1 MFGQLLHQQ
10 STFLFRIGAAEMN
23 DTTGTNAVEIRGP
36 VDFAWDRAPPTV
48 PPPSP
53 MDESGQRKS
62 RQQRKKDMAAFKAA
76 RQQAEE
82 EAAKAGEDTLK
93 MVSVPALF
101 GIDLAIRK
109 GETIAVVGPVG
120 SGKSTLLSAIL
131 GELSACPGSR
141 DLEQNPT
148 AVCVDGTVA
157 YCAQQPWIR
166 NGLLKDNVLFGSE
179 LNTSKYRE
187 AIRVSAMESD
197 IDTITGGHN
206 AEIGERGINLSGGQK
221 ARVSLGMSLHVMP
234 DGVPLLL

>member
-1 MFGQLLHQQ
+1 L
-10 STFLFRIGAAEMN
+10 
-23 DTTGTNAVEIRGP
+23 
-36 VDFAWDRAPPTV
+36 
-48 PPPSP
+48 
-53 MDESGQRKS
+53 DESGQRKS
-62 RQQRKKDMAAFKAA
+62 RKQRKKDMVAFKAA

-82 EAAKAGEDTLK
+82 EAAQAGEDLHT

-101 GIDLAIRK
+101 GIDLTIQK

-120 SGKSTLLSAIL
+120 SGKSTLLSAML
-131 GELSACPGSR
+131 GELSASPGSR
-141 DLEQNPT
+141 DLLQNPT
-148 AVCVDGTVA
+148 PVCVDGTVA

-166 NGLLKDNVLFGSE
+166 NGLLKENVLFGSA

-221 ARVSLGMSLHVMP
+221 ARVSLGMYCIVLSV
-234 DGVPLLL
+234 LLLILLPMLL